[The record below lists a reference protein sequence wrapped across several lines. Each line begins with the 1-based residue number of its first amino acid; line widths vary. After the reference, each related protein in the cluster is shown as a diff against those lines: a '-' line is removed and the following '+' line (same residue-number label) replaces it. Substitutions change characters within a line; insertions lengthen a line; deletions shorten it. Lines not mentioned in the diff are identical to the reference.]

1 MNPETIKVM
10 TAGATPVQIVI
21 LFCVGGIFIWGLFSM
36 VRWLIQIKTKHLES
50 LPQDIKEIK
59 EKLNENGLSLCAM
72 NSKLWSEEKI
82 KSEFDGALEHHQ
94 NQCPAWRYHCNN
106 NNNRKD

>member
-1 MNPETIKVM
+1 MNPETVSAM
-10 TAGATPVQIVI
+10 TSGATPVQMVI
-21 LFCVGGIFIWGLFSM
+21 LFCLGGIFLWCVFCF
-36 VRWLIQIKTKHLES
+36 VRWLIKIKTAHLEN

-94 NQCPAWRYHCNN
+94 NQCPAWRFHCQE
-106 NNNRKD
+106 REKK